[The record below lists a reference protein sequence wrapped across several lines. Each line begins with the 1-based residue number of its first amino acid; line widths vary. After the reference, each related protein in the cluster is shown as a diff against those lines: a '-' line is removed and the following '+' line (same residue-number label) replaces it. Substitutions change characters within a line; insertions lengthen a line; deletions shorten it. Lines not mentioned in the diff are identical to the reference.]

1 MDKSVLYQWHERCT
15 TKLVVRSVTKYR
27 QTILI
32 IDDEEELCLVLSYAL
47 RKKGYQVEY
56 SLNLEEG
63 SEKLNKL
70 NPDVVLLDIN
80 LPDGSGL
87 HMIPEIKQ
95 RNSSF
100 LVISAYEDKKRQA
113 LAAGAADFVKKPFDL
128 ETITMSIKDII
139 ENSRT

>member
-1 MDKSVLYQWHERCT
+1 M
-15 TKLVVRSVTKYR
+15 RSVNKYR

-56 SLNLEEG
+56 SLSLEEG
-63 SEKLNKL
+63 TEKLNKL
-70 NPDVVLLDIN
+70 SPDVVLLDIN

-95 RNSSF
+95 QNSSF
-100 LVISAYEDKKRQA
+100 LVISAYEDKKQQA
-113 LAAGAADFVKKPFDL
+113 LAAGAVDFVKKPFDL
-128 ETITMSIKDII
+128 ETITMSIKDTI
-139 ENSRT
+139 ESSNT